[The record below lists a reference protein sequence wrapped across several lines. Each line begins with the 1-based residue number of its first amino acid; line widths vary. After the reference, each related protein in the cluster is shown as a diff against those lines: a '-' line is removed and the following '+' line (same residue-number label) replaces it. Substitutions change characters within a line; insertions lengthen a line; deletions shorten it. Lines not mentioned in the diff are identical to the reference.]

1 LQRSV
6 AELMRRQV
14 VTTREEQNIVA
25 LVPLLADLGLHHIP
39 VVNPQQ
45 QLTGMISQSDLIAAL
60 YQLQLQ
66 QDALAKEQ

>member
-1 LQRSV
+1 MVEILDHY
-6 AELMRRQV
+6 
-14 VTTREEQNIVA
+14 
-25 LVPLLADLGLHHIP
+25 DLGLHHIP

-66 QDALAKEQ
+66 QGTLAKEP